1 LRVRDDIARV
11 KSNPLNPPYQEE
23 VQPPLSRGAR
33 GVKYFL
39 PGNTHAIFELERGN
53 LKNV

>member
-11 KSNPLNPPYQEE
+11 KSNPLNPPYQGE
-23 VQPPLSRGAR
+23 VQSPLIRGIE

-39 PGNTHAIFELERGN
+39 PGTTHVIFKLERGN